1 MVVWKEGSLER
12 RFFFC
17 ALGNLARYSSALENS
32 LLTMFVEAV
41 CRKFFYPKWEFFW
54 FFCVGNGEKLLLFS
68 FPRAIIVLC
77 KRVKANLRGRRH
89 EGYSCEEESSTY
101 MSSS

>member
-1 MVVWKEGSLER
+1 M
-12 RFFFC
+12 
-17 ALGNLARYSSALENS
+17 LGNLARYSSALENS
-32 LLTMFVEAV
+32 LLTMFVEAI

-54 FFCVGNGEKLLLFS
+54 FFCVGNSEKLILFS
-68 FPRAIIVLC
+68 FPRATIVPC
-77 KRVKANLRGRRH
+77 KRVKANLSGRRH

>member
-1 MVVWKEGSLER
+1 
-12 RFFFC
+12 
-17 ALGNLARYSSALENS
+17 
-32 LLTMFVEAV
+32 MFVEAV

-68 FPRAIIVLC
+68 FPGATIVLC

-89 EGYSCEEESSTY
+89 EGYSCEEESLTY
-101 MSSS
+101 MSSLFQQNRNDSRKTKIEMTVYGFSVHRRQSVQS

>member
-32 LLTMFVEAV
+32 LRTMFVEAV
-41 CRKFFYPKWEFFW
+41 CRKFFYPKWEFFC
-54 FFCVGNGEKLLLFS
+54 FFVLE
-68 FPRAIIVLC
+68 IV
-77 KRVKANLRGRRH
+77 KN
-89 EGYSCEEESSTY
+89 
-101 MSSS
+101 

>member
-41 CRKFFYPKWEFFW
+41 CRKFFYPK
-54 FFCVGNGEKLLLFS
+54 
-68 FPRAIIVLC
+68 
-77 KRVKANLRGRRH
+77 
-89 EGYSCEEESSTY
+89 
-101 MSSS
+101 

>member
-1 MVVWKEGSLER
+1 M
-12 RFFFC
+12 
-17 ALGNLARYSSALENS
+17 LGNLARYSSALENS

-68 FPRAIIVLC
+68 FPRATIVLC

>member
-1 MVVWKEGSLER
+1 M
-12 RFFFC
+12 
-17 ALGNLARYSSALENS
+17 LGNLARYSSALENS

-54 FFCVGNGEKLLLFS
+54 FFCVGNSEKLILFS
-68 FPRAIIVLC
+68 FPRATIVLC